1 MELSGKTG
9 RLLRNLPVFPEP
21 LSKNFK
27 LDKMT
32 KLVQIYC

>member
-1 MELSGKTG
+1 MELSGKTF
-9 RLLRNLPVFPEP
+9 LKKVFPEP

-32 KLVQIYC
+32 KFVQIYC